1 MKRMWMSMVVLALA
15 SGVVMGQKIDDTRM
29 SRDIEVAENVL
40 QTLIKQQFESQRTF
54 FPLEITGS
62 YQEGYGVTF
71 RLPAEYTTPL
81 VFLNSNG
88 QMSSWGSNGVVTGYR
103 YSTNGSTD
111 PIIIENGREVRVRG
125 DRNSYTIAPSDKN
138 SDEEIRLR
146 EKRELSLDSIRDV
159 YNTQVITAAKTFIA
173 DYGDMISQLG
183 ANEKIVVTNQG
194 DQPKMWVGRIVS
206 APNRTLLSI
215 ESNKSDIVQYKQGK
229 ITRDQLL
236 KKMKV
241 VDTEVTSEVEPD
253 FELLASI
260 FNRLYRQDLST
271 TYFADGASYER
282 LKDFGVVFY
291 MSVFSSDGSSPNG
304 LAMPTINAT
313 GLSQEERD
321 QKATELYP
329 KFENE
334 FKDNI
339 IEYGRTAKSLKPDES
354 LVFNIKLTKCVG
366 CGIPQ
371 SLELS
376 IKGSVLNDYNAG
388 KIDKKAAVS
397 KIIVKKGAA
406 Q

>member
-1 MKRMWMSMVVLALA
+1 
-15 SGVVMGQKIDDTRM
+15 
-29 SRDIEVAENVL
+29 
-40 QTLIKQQFESQRTF
+40 
-54 FPLEITGS
+54 
-62 YQEGYGVTF
+62 
-71 RLPAEYTTPL
+71 
-81 VFLNSNG
+81 LNSDG
-88 QMSSWGSNGVVTGYR
+88 QLSSWGDNGVVAGYR
-103 YSTNGSTD
+103 YSGSPN

-125 DRNSYTIAPSDKN
+125 DAYTVAPSDKK

-146 EKRELSLDSIRDV
+146 EKTELSLDSIRDV

-194 DQPKMWVGRIVS
+194 DQPRMWVGRIVS

-215 ESNKSDIVQYKQGK
+215 EANKSDIVQFRQGK
-229 ITRDQLL
+229 ITRDQLM

-241 VDTEVTSEVEPD
+241 VDTEVTTEVEPD
-253 FELLASI
+253 MELLSSI

-291 MSVFSSDGSSPNG
+291 MRMFSSNESSRDQFD
-304 LAMPTINAT
+304 MPTVKEK
-313 GLSQEERD
+313 GLTQEERD
-321 QKATELYP
+321 AKVKSLYT
-329 KFENE
+329 KFEDE

-354 LVFNIKLTKCVG
+354 LVFNIKLTKCTG

-376 IKGSVLNDYNAG
+376 VKGSVLNDYNAG
-388 KIDKKAAVS
+388 KIDKKAALS
-397 KIIVKKGAA
+397 KITVKKGAA